1 MFLIIYNISSTFELL
16 SVPYIMN
23 IYIYNISVICCPNIT
38 VQCKKYDY
46 VVAYGRNTYSHTYKN
61 EKQKI
66 NRKKDLV
73 PASYTSRH

>member
-1 MFLIIYNISSTFELL
+1 MFLIICNISSTFELL
-16 SVPYIMN
+16 SVPYMMN

-38 VQCKKYDY
+38 VQCRKYDY
-46 VVAYGRNTYSHTYKN
+46 VVAYGRNTHNHTYKN

-73 PASYTSRH
+73 LASYTSRH

>member
-1 MFLIIYNISSTFELL
+1 MFLIICNISSSFELL
-16 SVPYIMN
+16 SVPYMMN
-23 IYIYNISVICCPNIT
+23 IYIYNISVICCPNIN

-46 VVAYGRNTYSHTYKN
+46 IVAYGRNTYKN

-73 PASYTSRH
+73 PASYISRH